1 MVVRTATGVNHCH
14 VRAAFD
20 NERVVYNTWAS
31 TCLKLTTIER
41 YGQMEIGNTPVVVG
55 RGEHVD
61 IQLDDPSVSSTHA
74 ELVRRGGV
82 IQVKDLNSTNG
93 TFVNG
98 GRIEGETALGEG
110 DRIAFGES
118 ELELRGN
125 ALEEPLPEIER
136 TRIVS
141 RPTPKSPPSQKKSRA
156 KEQPTVPT
164 PTVPTPVVETRAA
177 TRSGTEGDALAK
189 AAIALGV
196 VAFLFL
202 PIILGPIGIVLGAIA
217 WGKGSRLGPTATT
230 IAILGTVVGVIVGM
244 MVWNAAVFG

>member
-1 MVVRTATGVNHCH
+1 
-14 VRAAFD
+14 
-20 NERVVYNTWAS
+20 
-31 TCLKLTTIER
+31 
-41 YGQMEIGNTPVVVG
+41 MEIGNTPVVVG

-141 RPTPKSPPSQKKSRA
+141 RPTPKSPPSQKKRRA
-156 KEQPTVPT
+156 KEQPTVPTPTVPTPTVPT